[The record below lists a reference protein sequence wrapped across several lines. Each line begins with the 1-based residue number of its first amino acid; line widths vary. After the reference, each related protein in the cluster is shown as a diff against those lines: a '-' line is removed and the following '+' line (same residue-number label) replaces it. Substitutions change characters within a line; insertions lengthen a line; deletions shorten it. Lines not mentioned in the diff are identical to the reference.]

1 MTVLAAANSNS
12 FRSSNNPQWRFLPYT
27 EEAWRFLNPGRP
39 KLSIVRPRCS
49 FRWASTHSSWLKC
62 FVHRGSLPSGTMIS
76 DPLAGFIMSLFSFLR
91 GFRSSIWDGFFFFYC
106 RVFSCSLY
114 VLSVAIFIINVFDL
128 ISLSGLLL
136 YISFSPLRTAFRLGC
151 LSCPPVFNDR
161 PVFRPFCLRTPL
173 DQLWLGPGCSID
185 DPVGISGYLGLPYIL
200 WKSWET
206 FNRFQVELNAVVP
219 TVYRSLSQIKH
230 VSALSIRDPP
240 LPTLRSILC
249 PHHLATR
256 RGKIPGTT
264 IQRARLSMVA
274 FPSRFLVREPRL
286 DRQSREHFGA
296 RKATQLLKKT
306 TNMAVPM
313 ISPARSLQLRLL
325 GNHRLFGRFDELPII
340 QTPLYTVLPCLLLRQ
355 GSI

>member
-128 ISLSGLLL
+128 ISVSGLLL
-136 YISFSPLRTAFRLGC
+136 YISLSPL
-151 LSCPPVFNDR
+151 
-161 PVFRPFCLRTPL
+161 
-173 DQLWLGPGCSID
+173 
-185 DPVGISGYLGLPYIL
+185 
-200 WKSWET
+200 
-206 FNRFQVELNAVVP
+206 
-219 TVYRSLSQIKH
+219 
-230 VSALSIRDPP
+230 
-240 LPTLRSILC
+240 
-249 PHHLATR
+249 
-256 RGKIPGTT
+256 
-264 IQRARLSMVA
+264 
-274 FPSRFLVREPRL
+274 
-286 DRQSREHFGA
+286 
-296 RKATQLLKKT
+296 
-306 TNMAVPM
+306 
-313 ISPARSLQLRLL
+313 
-325 GNHRLFGRFDELPII
+325 
-340 QTPLYTVLPCLLLRQ
+340 
-355 GSI
+355 